1 MQKDKG
7 EEGALDRGRQLENK
21 EREDLLGNESSML
34 LLKMVKLFISFGQ
47 RIF

>member
-7 EEGALDRGRQLENK
+7 EEGELDRGRQLENK